1 MHNSMYEAISEEKC
15 VNYWRWKNLK
25 RTFAILLMALIA
37 GCNSGQDSESG
48 KDKLIQVKNSTFDNV
63 TREEGKTISRHLEN
77 LAESVPGVKGA
88 TAVVIGRYAIVGI
101 DLDANLERSEAGV
114 LKYSVAESLKDDPNG
129 ANAMIIADPD
139 LNARL
144 KEVAEDIRQGRPGQ
158 GIMNE
163 LSDITGRVMPE
174 VPADMI
180 DPHPKSGTEE
190 PKKKMNNKDDRRLE
204 QDQQEQSNHYK
215 D

>member
-1 MHNSMYEAISEEKC
+1 
-15 VNYWRWKNLK
+15 
-25 RTFAILLMALIA
+25 MALIA